1 MTDSPVAH
9 LLLLLP
15 SMSYR
20 GEAFLEAARKVGV
33 SLTVAGDAPPDF
45 LEQSPDSFLRLDLY
59 NPRTAVPA
67 VVEFAKASPIDVVL
81 GVNDQTA
88 ILASTISEAL
98 GLPANSIDSVRAASN
113 KQKMRRLLQKKGLPC
128 PNFIVVGIDEK
139 IEDIIQRVAFP
150 CVLKPLT
157 LSGSCGVIRADDRES
172 FQNAFTRI
180 SHLLKTFER
189 PEQEIAG
196 RQILIED
203 FIPGIEVALEGL
215 LTKNTFHPLA
225 LFDKPDP
232 LDGPYFE
239 ETIYVTP
246 SRLPP
251 DIQTR
256 ITDSLAKAAR
266 AIGLQE
272 GPVHGELRINDQG
285 IWVIEVAARSIGG
298 KCSRILEFG
307 TGKSLE
313 ELILLHALGQEL
325 PSFDLAKGAGGV
337 MMIPIPQEGILERVE
352 GQEEA
357 QRVPGVEELVMT
369 ANPGDQLIPLPEGKR
384 YLGFIVARG
393 DQPEEVEETLREA
406 HRRLT
411 VVMKPQTPNA
421 VRPEIF
427 HV

>member
-1 MTDSPVAH
+1 MAH

-20 GEAFLEAARKVGV
+20 GEAFLEAANKVGV
-33 SLTVAGDAPPDF
+33 SLTVAGDASPDF
-45 LEQSPDSFLRLDLY
+45 LEQSPESFLTLDLH
-59 NPRTAVPA
+59 NPGTAVHA
-67 VVEFAKASPIDVVL
+67 VVEFAKTTPIDVVL

-88 ILASTISEAL
+88 ILASTISVAL
-98 GLPANSIDSVRAASN
+98 GLPANSIESVRAASN
-113 KQKMRRLLQKKGLPC
+113 KQTMRKLLQQQGLPC
-128 PNFIVVGIDEK
+128 PNVVVVGIDEK
-139 IEDIIQRVAFP
+139 PEDIVHKVSFP

-172 FQNAFTRI
+172 FQKAFCRI
-180 SHLLKTFER
+180 GNLLKTFAR
-189 PEQEIAG
+189 PEQDVAD

-215 LTKNTFHPLA
+215 LTNGILHPLA

-246 SRLPP
+246 SRLPSHT
-251 DIQTR
+251 QTR
-256 ITDSLAKAAR
+256 IVDSLAQAAQ
-266 AIGLQE
+266 AIGLRE
-272 GPVHGELRINDQG
+272 GPVHGELRINDQN

-298 KCSRILEFG
+298 KCSRMLEFG

-325 PSFDLAKGAGGV
+325 PSLDLTKSAGGV
-337 MMIPIPQEGILERVE
+337 MMIPIPQEGILESIE
-352 GQEEA
+352 GQDEA
-357 QRVPGVEELVMT
+357 ERVPGVEELVMT
-369 ANPGDQLIPLPEGKR
+369 AQPGDQLIPLPEGKR
-384 YLGFIVARG
+384 YLGFILARG
-393 DQPEEVEETLREA
+393 AHPEAVEANLREA

-411 VVMKPQTPNA
+411 VVI
-421 VRPEIF
+421 RPSTSSAAGSEIF
-427 HV
+427 RV

>member
-1 MTDSPVAH
+1 MAH

-20 GEAFLEAARKVGV
+20 GEAFLEAANKVGV

-45 LEQSPDSFLRLDLY
+45 LEKTPDSFLPLNLSSP
-59 NPRTAVPA
+59 NTAVSA
-67 VVEFAKASPIDVVL
+67 VVEFVKTSPIDVVL
-81 GVNDQTA
+81 GVNDQTTV
-88 ILASTISEAL
+88 LAATISEAL
-98 GLPANSIDSVRAASN
+98 GLPANSIDSVRAACN
-113 KQKMRRLLQKKGLPC
+113 KQMMRRLLQKEGLPC
-128 PNFIVVGIDEK
+128 PNFIVVGMDEK
-139 IEDIIQRVAFP
+139 PEDLVQQVTFP

-157 LSGSCGVIRADDRES
+157 LSGSCGVIRADDAES
-172 FQNAFTRI
+172 FQNAFLRI
-180 SHLLKTFER
+180 RHLLHTFER
-189 PEQEIAG
+189 PAQEMAA

-256 ITDSLAKAAR
+256 MTESLAQAAR

-272 GPVHGELRINDQG
+272 GPVHGELRMNDQG

-298 KCSRILEFG
+298 KCSRMLEFG

-313 ELILLHALGQEL
+313 ELILIHALGQEL
-325 PSFDLAKGAGGV
+325 PSLDLTTGAGGV
-337 MMIPIPQEGILERVE
+337 MMIPIPQEGVLERVE

-357 QRVPGVEELVMT
+357 QQVPGVEELVMT
-369 ANPGDQLIPLPEGKR
+369 AKPGDQLIPLPEGKR

-393 DQPEEVEETLREA
+393 TEPAEVEETLRKA
-406 HRRLT
+406 HSQLT
-411 VVMKPQTPNA
+411 VVMKPQTSTTIKPKTFR
-421 VRPEIF
+421 V
-427 HV
+427 

>member
-1 MTDSPVAH
+1 
-9 LLLLLP
+9 
-15 SMSYR
+15 
-20 GEAFLEAARKVGV
+20 
-33 SLTVAGDAPPDF
+33 
-45 LEQSPDSFLRLDLY
+45 
-59 NPRTAVPA
+59 
-67 VVEFAKASPIDVVL
+67 
-81 GVNDQTA
+81 VNDQTA
-88 ILASTISEAL
+88 VLASTISEAL

-325 PSFDLAKGAGGV
+325 PSLLLAKGAGGV
-337 MMIPIPQEGILERVE
+337 MMIPIPQEGVLERVE

-357 QRVPGVEELVMT
+357 QHVPGVEELVMT
-369 ANPGDQLIPLPEGKR
+369 AKPGDQLIPLPEGKR

>member
-1 MTDSPVAH
+1 
-9 LLLLLP
+9 
-15 SMSYR
+15 MSYR
-20 GEAFLEAARKVGV
+20 GEAFLEAAKKVGV

-45 LEQSPDSFLRLDLY
+45 LKQTPNSFLTLDLY
-59 NPRTAVPA
+59 GPSTAVPT
-67 VVEFAKASPIDVVL
+67 VVEFAKTSPIDVVL
-81 GVNDQTA
+81 GVNDQTVV
-88 ILASTISEAL
+88 LASIISEAL
-98 GLPANSIDSVRAASN
+98 GLSANSIDSVRAANN
-113 KQKMRRLLQKKGLPC
+113 KQTMRKLLQKEGLPC

-139 IEDIIQRVAFP
+139 PGDVVQRVAFP

-189 PEQEIAG
+189 PEQEMAG

-215 LTKNTFHPLA
+215 LMKNAFHPLA

-246 SRLPP
+246 SRFPP
-251 DIQTR
+251 DTQTR
-256 ITDSLAKAAR
+256 ITDSLEKAAR

-272 GPVHGELRINDQG
+272 GPVHGELRINNQD

-298 KCSRILEFG
+298 KCSRMLEFG
-307 TGKSLE
+307 TGRSLE
-313 ELILLHALGQEL
+313 ELILLHTLGQEL
-325 PSFDLAKGAGGV
+325 PSLDLTAGAGGV

-357 QRVPGVEELVMT
+357 QQVPGVEELVMT
-369 ANPGDQLIPLPEGKR
+369 AKPGDQLIPLPEGKR

-411 VVMKPQTPNA
+411 VVMRPQNPNA
-421 VRPEIF
+421 VPPGIF
-427 HV
+427 RV

>member
-1 MTDSPVAH
+1 
-9 LLLLLP
+9 
-15 SMSYR
+15 MSYR
-20 GEAFLEAARKVGV
+20 GEAFLQAANKVGV

-45 LEQSPDSFLRLDLY
+45 LKQTPNSFLTLDLY
-59 NPRTAVPA
+59 SPSTAVPT
-67 VVEFAKASPIDVVL
+67 VVEFAKTSPIDVVL
-81 GVNDQTA
+81 GVNDQSA
-88 ILASTISEAL
+88 VLASIISEAL
-98 GLPANSIDSVRAASN
+98 GLSANSIDSVRAASN
-113 KQKMRRLLQKKGLPC
+113 KQTMRRLLQKEGLPC

-139 IEDIIQRVAFP
+139 PADIVPQVTFP

-157 LSGSCGVIRADDRES
+157 LSGSCGVIRADDQES
-172 FQNAFTRI
+172 FQQAFTRI
-180 SHLLKTFER
+180 GHLLQTFAR
-189 PEQEIAG
+189 REQEIAG

-246 SRLPP
+246 SRLPS
-251 DIQTR
+251 DTQSR
-256 ITDSLAKAAR
+256 ITESLAKAAR
-266 AIGLQE
+266 AIGLRE
-272 GPVHGELRINDQG
+272 GPIHGELRINDQD

-298 KCSRILEFG
+298 KCSRMLEFG
-307 TGKSLE
+307 TGRSLE
-313 ELILLHALGQEL
+313 ELILLHALGRKL
-325 PSFDLAKGAGGV
+325 PSLDLTTGAGGV

-357 QRVPGVEELVMT
+357 QQVPGVEELVMT

-393 DQPEEVEETLREA
+393 AQPEEVEETLREA

-411 VVMKPQTPNA
+411 VVMKPQTLNA
-421 VRPEIF
+421 VPQKIF
-427 HV
+427 RV

>member
-1 MTDSPVAH
+1 MAH

-20 GEAFLEAARKVGV
+20 GEAFLEAANKVGV

-45 LEQSPDSFLRLDLY
+45 LEKTPDSFLPLNLSSP
-59 NPRTAVPA
+59 NTAVSA
-67 VVEFAKASPIDVVL
+67 VVEFAKTSPIDVVL
-81 GVNDQTA
+81 GVNDQTTV
-88 ILASTISEAL
+88 LAATISEAL
-98 GLPANSIDSVRAASN
+98 GLPANSIDSVRAACN
-113 KQKMRRLLQKKGLPC
+113 KQMMRRLLQKEGLPC
-128 PNFIVVGIDEK
+128 PNFIVVGMDEK
-139 IEDIIQRVAFP
+139 PEDLVQQVTFP

-157 LSGSCGVIRADDRES
+157 LSGSCGVIRADDAES
-172 FQNAFTRI
+172 FQNAFLRI
-180 SHLLKTFER
+180 RHLLHTFER
-189 PEQEIAG
+189 PAQEMAA

-256 ITDSLAKAAR
+256 MTESLAQAAR

-272 GPVHGELRINDQG
+272 GPVHGELRMNDQG

-298 KCSRILEFG
+298 KCSRMLEFG

-313 ELILLHALGQEL
+313 ELILIHALGQEL
-325 PSFDLAKGAGGV
+325 PSLDLITGAGGV
-337 MMIPIPQEGILERVE
+337 MMIPIPQEGVLERVE

-357 QRVPGVEELVMT
+357 QQVPGVEELVMT
-369 ANPGDQLIPLPEGKR
+369 AKPGDQLIPLPEGKR

-393 DQPEEVEETLREA
+393 TEPAEVEETLRKA
-406 HRRLT
+406 HSQLT
-411 VVMKPQTPNA
+411 VVMKPQTSTTIKPKTFR
-421 VRPEIF
+421 V
-427 HV
+427 

>member
-1 MTDSPVAH
+1 MAH

-20 GEAFLEAARKVGV
+20 GEAFLEAANKVGV
-33 SLTVAGDAPPDF
+33 SLTIAGDAPPDF
-45 LEQSPDSFLRLDLY
+45 LEQSPDSFLTLDLY
-59 NPRTAVPA
+59 NPGSAVPA
-67 VVEFAKASPIDVVL
+67 VVEFAKTSPIDAVL
-81 GVNDQTA
+81 GVNDHTA
-88 ILASTISEAL
+88 VLASTISEAL
-98 GLPANSIDSVRAASN
+98 GLATNSIDSVRAASN
-113 KQKMRRLLQKKGLPC
+113 KQTMRSLLQKEGLPC
-128 PNFIVVGIDEK
+128 PNFIVVGIDENP
-139 IEDIIQRVAFP
+139 EDIVPQVTFP

-157 LSGSCGVIRADDRES
+157 LSGSCGVIRADDPES

-180 SHLLKTFER
+180 VHLLQTFER
-189 PEQEIAG
+189 PGQDLAG

-246 SRLPP
+246 SRLPSNT
-251 DIQTR
+251 QTQ
-256 ITDSLAKAAR
+256 ITESLAKAAR

-272 GPVHGELRINDQG
+272 GPVHGELRINDQD

-298 KCSRILEFG
+298 KCSRMLEFG
-307 TGKSLE
+307 TGMSLE
-313 ELILLHALGQEL
+313 ELILLHAIGQDL
-325 PSFDLAKGAGGV
+325 PSLDLTTGAGGV
-337 MMIPIPQEGILERVE
+337 MMIPIPQEGVLERVE

-369 ANPGDQLIPLPEGKR
+369 AKPGDQLIPLPEGKR

-393 DQPEEVEETLREA
+393 ARPEEVEETLREA
-406 HRRLT
+406 HRHLT
-411 VVMKPQTPNA
+411 VVIKPHSPSE
-421 VRPEIF
+421 VRPGIF
-427 HV
+427 SV

>member
-1 MTDSPVAH
+1 MAH

-20 GEAFLEAARKVGV
+20 GEAFLEAANKVGV

-45 LEQSPDSFLRLDLY
+45 LEKTPDSFLPLNLSSP
-59 NPRTAVPA
+59 NTAVSA
-67 VVEFAKASPIDVVL
+67 VVEFGKTSPIDVVL
-81 GVNDQTA
+81 GVNDQTTV
-88 ILASTISEAL
+88 LAATISEAL
-98 GLPANSIDSVRAASN
+98 GLPANSIDSVRAACN
-113 KQKMRRLLQKKGLPC
+113 KQMMRRLLQKEGLPC
-128 PNFIVVGIDEK
+128 PNFIVVGMDEK
-139 IEDIIQRVAFP
+139 PEDLVQQVTFP

-157 LSGSCGVIRADDRES
+157 LSGSCGVIRADDAES
-172 FQNAFTRI
+172 FQNAFLRI
-180 SHLLKTFER
+180 RHLLHTFER
-189 PEQEIAG
+189 PAQEMAA

-256 ITDSLAKAAR
+256 MTESLAQAAR

-272 GPVHGELRINDQG
+272 GPVHGELRMNDQG

-298 KCSRILEFG
+298 KCSRMLEFG

-313 ELILLHALGQEL
+313 ELILIHALGQEL
-325 PSFDLAKGAGGV
+325 PSLDLTTGAGGV
-337 MMIPIPQEGILERVE
+337 MMIPIPQEGVLERVE

-357 QRVPGVEELVMT
+357 QQVPGVEELVMT
-369 ANPGDQLIPLPEGKR
+369 AKPGDQLIPLPEGKR

-393 DQPEEVEETLREA
+393 TEPAEVEETLRKA
-406 HRRLT
+406 HSQLT
-411 VVMKPQTPNA
+411 VVMKPPTSTTIKPKTFR
-421 VRPEIF
+421 V
-427 HV
+427 

>member
-1 MTDSPVAH
+1 VD
-9 LLLLLP
+9 
-15 SMSYR
+15 
-20 GEAFLEAARKVGV
+20 
-33 SLTVAGDAPPDF
+33 
-45 LEQSPDSFLRLDLY
+45 
-59 NPRTAVPA
+59 
-67 VVEFAKASPIDVVL
+67 FAKTFPINVVL

-88 ILASTISEAL
+88 VLASTISEAL
-98 GLPANSIDSVRAASN
+98 GLSSNSIDSVRAASN
-113 KQKMRRLLQKKGLPC
+113 KQTMRSLLKKAGLPC

-139 IEDIIQRVAFP
+139 PEDVVQQVTFP

-157 LSGSCGVIRADDRES
+157 LSGSCGVIRADDPES

-180 SHLLKTFER
+180 VHLLKTFER
-189 PEQEIAG
+189 PEQEAAG
-196 RQILIED
+196 RQILFED

-215 LTKNTFHPLA
+215 LTKYTFHPLA

-246 SRLPP
+246 SRLPS
-251 DIQTR
+251 DTQTR
-256 ITDSLAKAAR
+256 ITESLAKAAR

-272 GPVHGELRINDQG
+272 GPVHGELRINDQD

-298 KCSRILEFG
+298 KCSRMLEFG

-313 ELILLHALGQEL
+313 ELILLQALGLEL
-325 PSFDLAKGAGGV
+325 PSLDLTKGAGGV

-352 GQEEA
+352 GQAEA
-357 QRVPGVEELVMT
+357 ERVSGVVELVIT
-369 ANPGDQLIPLPEGKR
+369 AEPGDQLIPLPEGKR

-393 DQPEEVEETLREA
+393 AQPAEVEETLREA

-411 VVMKPQTPNA
+411 VVMKPQTSSA
-421 VRPEIF
+421 GRHRIF
-427 HV
+427 RV

>member
-1 MTDSPVAH
+1 VAH

-20 GEAFLEAARKVGV
+20 GEAFLEAANKVGV

-45 LEQSPDSFLRLDLY
+45 LEHSPDSFLTLDLY
-59 NPRTAVPA
+59 SPSTAVST
-67 VVEFAKASPIDVVL
+67 VVEFAKTFPIDVVL

-88 ILASTISEAL
+88 VLASTISEAL
-98 GLPANSIDSVRAASN
+98 GLTSNSIDSVRAASN
-113 KQKMRRLLQKKGLPC
+113 KLTMRRLLQKEGLPC

-139 IEDIIQRVAFP
+139 PMDIVHRVTFP

-157 LSGSCGVIRADDRES
+157 LSGSCGVIRADDPES

-180 SHLLKTFER
+180 VHLLKTFER
-189 PEQEIAG
+189 PEQEAAG

-239 ETIYVTP
+239 ETIYMTP
-246 SRLPP
+246 SRLPS
-251 DIQTR
+251 DTQVR

-298 KCSRILEFG
+298 KCSRMLEFG
-307 TGKSLE
+307 TGRSLE
-313 ELILLHALGQEL
+313 ELILLHALGREL
-325 PSFDLAKGAGGV
+325 PSLDLTKGAGGV

-357 QRVPGVEELVMT
+357 QGVPGVEELVMT
-369 ANPGDQLIPLPEGKR
+369 AKPGDQLIPLPEGKR

-393 DQPEEVEETLREA
+393 AQPKEVEETLREA

-411 VVMKPQTPNA
+411 VVIKPQTA
-421 VRPEIF
+421 STSDQRIF
-427 HV
+427 RI

>member
-1 MTDSPVAH
+1 MAH

-20 GEAFLEAARKVGV
+20 GEAFLEAANKVGV
-33 SLTVAGDAPPDF
+33 SLTIAGDAPPDF
-45 LEQSPDSFLRLDLY
+45 LKQSPKSFLPLDLY
-59 NPRTAVPA
+59 SPSTAVTT
-67 VVEFAKASPIDVVL
+67 VVEFAKTSPISVVL

-88 ILASTISEAL
+88 VLASIISEAL
-98 GLPANSIDSVRAASN
+98 GLSANSIDSVRAASN
-113 KQKMRRLLQKKGLPC
+113 KQMMRSLLQKKGLPC
-128 PNFIVVGIDEK
+128 PNFFVVGIDEK
-139 IEDIIQRVAFP
+139 PKDIVPHVTFP

-157 LSGSCGVIRADDRES
+157 LSGSCGVIRADNPES
-172 FQNAFTRI
+172 FKNAFTRI
-180 SHLLKTFER
+180 VHLLKSFER
-189 PEQEIAG
+189 EEQEVAD

-246 SRLPP
+246 SRLPS
-251 DIQTR
+251 DTQVR
-256 ITDSLAKAAR
+256 ITESLAKAAQ
-266 AIGLQE
+266 AIGLRE
-272 GPVHGELRINDQG
+272 GPIHGELRINDQD

-298 KCSRILEFG
+298 KCSRMLEFG
-307 TGKSLE
+307 TGRSLE
-313 ELILLHALGQEL
+313 ELILLHALGRKL
-325 PSFDLAKGAGGV
+325 PSFDLTNGAGGV
-337 MMIPIPQEGILERVE
+337 MMIPITQEGVLERVE

-357 QRVPGVEELVMT
+357 QQVPGVEELVMT
-369 ANPGDQLIPLPEGKR
+369 ANPGDHLIPLPEGKR

-393 DQPEEVEETLREA
+393 AQPEEVEETLREA

-411 VVMKPQTPNA
+411 VMMKPHTSSA
-421 VRPEIF
+421 VGPGIF
-427 HV
+427 RV

>member
-1 MTDSPVAH
+1 MAH

-20 GEAFLEAARKVGV
+20 GEAFLEAANKVGV

-45 LEQSPDSFLRLDLY
+45 LEKTPDSFLPLNLSSP
-59 NPRTAVPA
+59 NTAVSA
-67 VVEFAKASPIDVVL
+67 VVEFAKTSPIDVVL
-81 GVNDQTA
+81 GVNDQTTV
-88 ILASTISEAL
+88 LASTISEAL
-98 GLPANSIDSVRAASN
+98 GLPANSIDSVRAACN
-113 KQKMRRLLQKKGLPC
+113 KQMMRRLLQKEGLPC
-128 PNFIVVGIDEK
+128 PNFIVVGMDEK
-139 IEDIIQRVAFP
+139 PEDLVQQVTFP

-157 LSGSCGVIRADDRES
+157 LSGSCGVIRADDAES
-172 FQNAFTRI
+172 FQNAFLRI
-180 SHLLKTFER
+180 RHLLHTFER
-189 PEQEIAG
+189 PAQEMAA

-256 ITDSLAKAAR
+256 MTESLAQAAR

-272 GPVHGELRINDQG
+272 GPVHGELRMNDQG

-298 KCSRILEFG
+298 KCSRMLEFG

-313 ELILLHALGQEL
+313 ELILIHALGQEL
-325 PSFDLAKGAGGV
+325 PSLDLTTGAGGV
-337 MMIPIPQEGILERVE
+337 MMIPIPQEGVLERVE

-357 QRVPGVEELVMT
+357 QQVPGVEELVMT
-369 ANPGDQLIPLPEGKR
+369 AKPGDQLIPLPEGKR

-393 DQPEEVEETLREA
+393 TEPAEVEETLRKA
-406 HRRLT
+406 HSQLT
-411 VVMKPQTPNA
+411 VVMKPQTSTTIKPKTFR
-421 VRPEIF
+421 V
-427 HV
+427 

>member
-1 MTDSPVAH
+1 MAH

-20 GEAFLEAARKVGV
+20 GEAFLEAANKVGV

-45 LEQSPDSFLRLDLY
+45 LKQSPDSFLTLDLY
-59 NPRTAVPA
+59 SPSTAIPT
-67 VVEFAKASPIDVVL
+67 VVEFAKTSPIDVVL

-88 ILASTISEAL
+88 VLASTISEAL
-98 GLPANSIDSVRAASN
+98 GLAANSIDSVRAASN
-113 KQKMRRLLQKKGLPC
+113 KQTMRSLLQKEGLPC
-128 PNFIVVGIDEK
+128 PSFIVVR
-139 IEDIIQRVAFP
+139 IEERPEDVVKLVTFP

-189 PEQEIAG
+189 PEQEVAG

-232 LDGPYFE
+232 LNGPYFE

-246 SRLPP
+246 SRLPAET
-251 DIQTR
+251 QAR
-256 ITDSLAKAAR
+256 ITESLTKAAR
-266 AIGLQE
+266 AIGLRE
-272 GPVHGELRINDQG
+272 GPIHGELRINDQD

-298 KCSRILEFG
+298 KCSRMLEFG
-307 TGKSLE
+307 AGRSLE
-313 ELILLHALGQEL
+313 ELILLHALGRKL
-325 PSFDLAKGAGGV
+325 PSFDLTNGAGGV
-337 MMIPIPQEGILERVE
+337 MMIPITQEGVLERVE

-357 QRVPGVEELVMT
+357 QQIPGVEELVMT
-369 ANPGDQLIPLPEGKR
+369 ANPGDHLIPLPEGKR

-393 DQPEEVEETLREA
+393 AQPEEVEETLREA
-406 HRRLT
+406 HRRLN
-411 VVMKPQTPNA
+411 VVMKPQTSSSGGQ
-421 VRPEIF
+421 RIF
-427 HV
+427 RV

>member
-1 MTDSPVAH
+1 MDSPVAH

-20 GEAFLEAARKVGV
+20 GEAFLEAANKVGV

-45 LEQSPDSFLRLDLY
+45 LKQTPNSFLTLDLY
-59 NPRTAVPA
+59 SPSTAVPT
-67 VVEFAKASPIDVVL
+67 VVEFAKTSPINVVL

-88 ILASTISEAL
+88 ILASIISEAL
-98 GLPANSIDSVRAASN
+98 GLSANSIDSVRAASN
-113 KQKMRRLLQKKGLPC
+113 KQTMRRLLQKAGLPC
-128 PNFIVVGIDEK
+128 PNFVVVGIDENPA
-139 IEDIIQRVAFP
+139 DIVQEVTFP

-157 LSGSCGVIRADDRES
+157 LSGSCGVIRADDQES
-172 FQNAFTRI
+172 FQQTFTRI
-180 SHLLKTFER
+180 GQLLKTFER
-189 PEQEIAG
+189 PEQEMAG

-203 FIPGIEVALEGL
+203 FIPGIEVALEGI
-215 LTKNTFHPLA
+215 LTNGTLHPLA

-246 SRLPP
+246 SRLPS
-251 DIQTR
+251 DTQLR
-256 ITDSLAKAAR
+256 ISESLAKATR
-266 AIGLQE
+266 AIGLRE

-298 KCSRILEFG
+298 KCSRMLEFG
-307 TGKSLE
+307 TGRSLE

-325 PSFDLAKGAGGV
+325 PSLDLTTGAGGV
-337 MMIPIPQEGILERVE
+337 MMIPIAQEGILERIE

-357 QRVPGVEELVMT
+357 QQVPGVEELVMT
-369 ANPGDQLIPLPEGKR
+369 ANPGDHLIPLPEGKR

-393 DQPEEVEETLREA
+393 AQPEEVEETLREA

-411 VVMKPQTPNA
+411 VVIKPQASSTVPQG
-421 VRPEIF
+421 IF
-427 HV
+427 RV

>member
-1 MTDSPVAH
+1 MAH

-20 GEAFLEAARKVGV
+20 GEAFLEAANKVGV

-45 LEQSPDSFLRLDLY
+45 LGKSLDSFLILDLY
-59 NPRTAVPA
+59 SPTTAVPA
-67 VVEFAKASPIDVVL
+67 VVEFAKVSPIDVVL

-88 ILASTISEAL
+88 VLASTISKAL
-98 GLPANSIDSVRAASN
+98 GLSANSIDSVRAASN
-113 KQKMRRLLQKKGLPC
+113 KQMMRRLLQKEGLPC
-128 PNFIVVGIDEK
+128 PSFIVVGMDEK
-139 IEDIIQRVAFP
+139 PEDIVQQVMFP

-157 LSGSCGVIRADDRES
+157 LSGSCGVIRADDPES
-172 FQNAFTRI
+172 FQNAFIRI
-180 SHLLKTFER
+180 RQLLQTFAR
-189 PEQEIAG
+189 PEQEMAA

-232 LDGPYFE
+232 LNGPYFE

-246 SRLPP
+246 SRLPS
-251 DIQTR
+251 DIQARMTQ
-256 ITDSLAKAAR
+256 SLEKAAR
-266 AIGLQE
+266 AIGLHE
-272 GPVHGELRINDQG
+272 GPVHGELRMNDQD

-298 KCSRILEFG
+298 KCSRMLEFG

-313 ELILLHALGQEL
+313 ELILIHALGQEL
-325 PSFDLAKGAGGV
+325 PSLDLTTGAGGV
-337 MMIPIPQEGILERVE
+337 MMIPIPQEGVLERVE
-352 GQEEA
+352 RQEEA
-357 QRVPGVEELVMT
+357 QEVPGVEELVMT
-369 ANPGDQLIPLPEGKR
+369 AKPADRLIPLPEGKR

-393 DQPEEVEETLREA
+393 THPAEVEETLRES

-411 VVMKPQTPNA
+411 VVMRPQTLKA
-421 VRPEIF
+421 VQPKTFR
-427 HV
+427 V

>member
-1 MTDSPVAH
+1 MTDSPMAH

-20 GEAFLEAARKVGV
+20 GEAFLEAANKVGV

-45 LEQSPDSFLRLDLY
+45 LEQSPDSFLTLDLY
-59 NPRTAVPA
+59 NPSSAVPS
-67 VVEFAKASPIDVVL
+67 VVEFAKTSPIDVVL
-81 GVNDQTA
+81 GVNDQTTV
-88 ILASTISEAL
+88 LASTISKAL
-98 GLPANSIDSVRAASN
+98 GLTANSIDSVRAASN
-113 KQKMRRLLQKKGLPC
+113 KQTMRSLLQKEGLPC

-139 IEDIIQRVAFP
+139 PEDIVQQVTFP

-157 LSGSCGVIRADDRES
+157 LSGSCGVIRADDQKS
-172 FQNAFTRI
+172 FQTAFTRI
-180 SHLLKTFER
+180 GHLLKTFER
-189 PEQEIAG
+189 PEQEVAD

-225 LFDKPDP
+225 IFDKPDP

-246 SRLPP
+246 SRLPSNT
-251 DIQTR
+251 QTR
-256 ITDSLAKAAR
+256 ITESLAKAAR

-272 GPVHGELRINDQG
+272 GPVHGELRINDQD

-298 KCSRILEFG
+298 KCSRMLEFG
-307 TGKSLE
+307 TGRSLE
-313 ELILLHALGQEL
+313 ELILLHALGQDL
-325 PSFDLAKGAGGV
+325 PSLDLATGAGGV
-337 MMIPIPQEGILERVE
+337 MMIPIPQEGVLERVE

-369 ANPGDQLIPLPEGKR
+369 AKPGDQLIPLPEGKR

-393 DQPEEVEETLREA
+393 ARPEEVEETLREA
-406 HRRLT
+406 HRHLT
-411 VVMKPQTPNA
+411 VVIKPHSPSE
-421 VRPEIF
+421 VHPGIF
-427 HV
+427 SV

>member
-1 MTDSPVAH
+1 MRS
-9 LLLLLP
+9 LL
-15 SMSYR
+15 
-20 GEAFLEAARKVGV
+20 K
-33 SLTVAGDAPPDF
+33 
-45 LEQSPDSFLRLDLY
+45 
-59 NPRTAVPA
+59 
-67 VVEFAKASPIDVVL
+67 KA
-81 GVNDQTA
+81 
-88 ILASTISEAL
+88 
-98 GLPANSIDSVRAASN
+98 
-113 KQKMRRLLQKKGLPC
+113 GLPC

-139 IEDIIQRVAFP
+139 PEDIVQQVTFP

-157 LSGSCGVIRADDRES
+157 LSGSCGVIRADDPES
-172 FQNAFTRI
+172 FQNAFIRI

-189 PEQEIAG
+189 PEQEAAG

-232 LDGPYFE
+232 LNGPYFE

-251 DIQTR
+251 ETQAR

-266 AIGLQE
+266 AIGLRE
-272 GPVHGELRINDQG
+272 GPIHGELRINDQD

-298 KCSRILEFG
+298 KCSRMLEFE

-313 ELILLHALGQEL
+313 ELILLQTLGLEL
-325 PSFDLAKGAGGV
+325 PSLDLTKGAGGV

-352 GQEEA
+352 GQAEA
-357 QRVPGVEELVMT
+357 ERVSGVEELVMT
-369 ANPGDQLIPLPEGKR
+369 AEPGDQLIPLPEGKR

-393 DQPEEVEETLREA
+393 AQPAEVEETLREA

-411 VVMKPQTPNA
+411 VVMKPQPTSTTGTG
-421 VRPEIF
+421 IF
-427 HV
+427 RV